1 MRKTLLAAA
10 VLLLAGASPARAAT
24 EGRFTL
30 GLTGEA
36 LSTKTEAG
44 GSSSTLSSLGGAV
57 LLGLD
62 GAVLDRRF
70 LAFDGFLRYSLFDQA
85 GAGGSASD
93 LQYDQWSYGGDVRLF
108 SNRRFSVSGGIFH
121 GVSTPTGE
129 GRGAIVGGTQDEA
142 RAEAALR
149 TKGLPELSYGYHDYR
164 FRADD
169 PQTLRDESRTWHTAR
184 ALATYGLFGA
194 GLELRQE
201 QLELYS
207 GGIRQDLRYG
217 VLNLDVNRG
226 GRNSW
231 ETVVNANQVR
241 TATGA
246 APLSDPTTVLF
257 TRNTFRHRFREDSH
271 LDLSYSRQ
279 SAEAGDRTADADQA
293 EASTA
298 LRLSRSSVLDARVSF
313 LSARSGGTAGEE
325 RLQQPSASLGL
336 RWSRPL
342 SGWNVLVNPRLSYA
356 RATATGR
363 EAESGMGG
371 ELFLS
376 AQRAW
381 ARGTSLLFDADAL
394 YNDLS
399 IAPVDAAGGAPVDPS
414 FLSGLEKNR
423 LRGRAEWNAPLGRR
437 ARLFL
442 RVEATHRVRF
452 YEGRDLTESV
462 QAGYLEVGWR
472 SLFVKVG
479 GNRTQQKDAD
489 VPTDLE
495 VIEATARWLPV
506 RWLQVDVVGTDEKR
520 TLQGVRGEYRYLEG
534 GLTFLYAKLAFY
546 ARYRESVSTG
556 ADGFDRLDRRVWAG
570 IRRDF
575 EFPTLSIGASARRAS
590 GSKTNGNGG
599 GGYTFQGQ
607 R

>member
-1 MRKTLLAAA
+1 MRKSLFLAAA
-10 VLLLAGASPARAAT
+10 LVLGGAVPAQAAT

-36 LSTKTEAG
+36 LSTKSEVAG
-44 GSSSTLSSLGGAV
+44 STSDLSSLGGAV
-57 LLGLD
+57 LLGFD
-62 GAVLDRRF
+62 GSVLDRRF
-70 LAFDGFLRYSLFDQA
+70 LSFGGFLRYSLFDQT
-85 GAGGSASD
+85 GTGSSGSD
-93 LQYDQWSYGGDVRLF
+93 LRYDQWSYGGDLRLF
-108 SNRRFSVSGGIFH
+108 SNRKLSFSGGVFH

-129 GRGAIVGGTQDEA
+129 GRGAIVGGAQDEV
-142 RAEAALR
+142 RAEAAFR
-149 TKGLPELSYGYHDYR
+149 SRGLPELSYAYHDYR
-164 FRADD
+164 FEADD
-169 PQTLRDESRTWHTAR
+169 PKTLRDESRTWHTAK

-201 QLELYS
+201 QLELFS

-241 TATGA
+241 TASGE

-271 LDLSYSRQ
+271 FDLGYSRQ
-279 SAEAGDRTADADQA
+279 SADAGGRSAEADQL

-298 LRLSRSSVLDARVSF
+298 LRVSSSSVLDARVSF
-313 LSARSGGTAGEE
+313 LSTRSEGTAAEE
-325 RLQQPSASLGL
+325 RLQQPTASLGL

-342 SGWNVLVNPRLSYA
+342 SGWNVLLSPRLTYV
-356 RATATGR
+356 RAKATSR
-363 EAESGMGG
+363 DAESGIGG

-381 ARGTSLLFDADAL
+381 ASGASLLFDADAL
-394 YNDLS
+394 YNDLA
-399 IAPVDAAGGAPVDPS
+399 IAPVDPTGGGPVDSS

-423 LRGRAEWNAPLGRR
+423 LRGRGEWSAPVGRR
-437 ARLFL
+437 ARFFL
-442 RVEATHRVRF
+442 RLEATHRVRLF
-452 YEGRDLTESV
+452 EGRELTESV
-462 QAGYLEVGWR
+462 QAGYVELGGR
-472 SLFVKVG
+472 SFFFKVG
-479 GNRTQQKDAD
+479 GNRTQQKDAEI
-489 VPTDLE
+489 PTDLA
-495 VIEATARWLPV
+495 VIECTARWMPT
-506 RWLQVDVVGTDEKR
+506 RWLHVDVVGTDEKR

-534 GLTFLYAKLAFY
+534 GLTFLYAKLALY

-556 ADGFDRLDRRVWAG
+556 TDGFDRTDRRVWAG

-575 EFPTLSIGASARRAS
+575 EFPTLSVGSGRTS
-590 GSKTNGNGG
+590 GSRTNGNVGG
-599 GGYTFQGQ
+599 RSGSQGQ